1 MDSKNNPSIAHI
13 ACAVR
18 PILQAHPV
26 LKAYL
31 FGSQARGE
39 QRPGS
44 DVDLYCIIDRSKPF
58 GMFALGALSHA
69 PQGIFAL

>member
-39 QRPGS
+39 QRP
-44 DVDLYCIIDRSKPF
+44 R
-58 GMFALGALSHA
+58 
-69 PQGIFAL
+69 Q